1 MFYILATTL
10 NKPRNFS
17 LKLLNWE
24 TDSLIYHDT
33 ANYFKTAKE
42 AVRFVEAHYDIEY
55 SIDEVAYSP
64 KDGFK
69 FQVLE
74 HFDPLL

>member
-24 TDSLIYHDT
+24 TDNLIYHDT

-42 AVRFVEAHYDIEY
+42 AVRFVEAHYDIAY

-69 FQVLE
+69 FKVLE